1 MDTIVVPV
9 IRARWTLDISLDSS
23 VVEHLTSDAGVL
35 GSIPGPAIYI
45 HLYFLVYVHSSNL
58 YQTIYV
64 TDKIEVQNT
73 VNLMMLTTGV
83 NKPLLASFQADT

>member
-23 VVEHLTSDAGVL
+23 VAEHLTSDAGVL

-45 HLYFLVYVHSSNL
+45 HLYFFVYVHSPQP
-58 YQTIYV
+58 YHKIYV
-64 TDKIEVQNT
+64 TDNIEVQNT
-73 VNLMMLTTGV
+73 ASIPSDVN
-83 NKPLLASFQADT
+83 NQC